1 MILFLFKGI
10 LAELLSGMYLFL
22 SVTWEFPDELFNR
35 ELYKKNK
42 VLEPHLKWCIVN
54 HVKSLV

>member
-42 VLEPHLKWCIVN
+42 VLEPHLQ
-54 HVKSLV
+54 